1 MNENVVYWLDSFEKF
16 DKKDI
21 IMPSQLLNSTFL
33 EESFFVT
40 VRSPPGLINQENE
53 IRCYLNAT
61 L

>member
-1 MNENVVYWLDSFEKF
+1 MNERVYHWLDYFEKF
-16 DKKDI
+16 DKKYI
-21 IMPSQLLNSTFL
+21 NMPSLLLNYSFL

-53 IRCYLNAT
+53 TRCYLNAT